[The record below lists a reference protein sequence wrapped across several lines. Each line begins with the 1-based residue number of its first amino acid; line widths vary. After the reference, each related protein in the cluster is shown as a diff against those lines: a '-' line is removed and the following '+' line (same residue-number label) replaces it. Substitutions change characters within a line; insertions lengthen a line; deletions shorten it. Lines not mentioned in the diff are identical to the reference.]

1 MEELYIDLAFY
12 EAKISLAKI
21 EIQKYEIEM
30 KKLKKKLSNNDLETN
45 IEKSSTSNNL
55 LESKNTE
62 TSSELNFEDSE
73 DENEEDNSNNMIV
86 PPNEIKDS
94 DMEDSNFKCKF
105 LLDDKDINEILEV
118 FPEEE
123 DIDPDNPPEWTREK
137 FWSELDEGN
146 MTISKLE
153 GLLGNTIEYRYGD
166 FINFDEHRYAS
177 MYIVGKDGVLHRN
190 PDNSCSGGISIPL
203 VITQYLD
210 NALKKYGTDI
220 ANDIELGH
228 KDITLKKYNI
238 NSKEHFTNKYYWTMD
253 DEVYCQDK
261 NGEEKKLEL
270 LESNSHSNIREL
282 SDKMVV
288 FTGGKDKNILKLFN
302 EFNVK
307 IGTGVSKN
315 TTLVICKSK
324 DEESSKMTKAKEI
337 KTPIYTLEEFKSKYN
352 IV

>member
-21 EIQKYEIEM
+21 EIQKYEMEM
-30 KKLKKKLSNNDLETN
+30 KKLKNRISNNNLEAK

-55 LESKNTE
+55 LKSKNIE

-73 DENEEDNSNNMIV
+73 DENEEVNSNNMII

-94 DMEDSNFKCKF
+94 EMEDSNIKYKF
-105 LLDDKDINEILEV
+105 LLDDKDINEILDV

-123 DIDPDNPPEWTREK
+123 DIDHDNPPEWTREK

-146 MTISKLE
+146 MSISKLE
-153 GLLGNTIEYRYGD
+153 GLLGNDIEYNYGD
-166 FINFDEHRYAS
+166 FINFDDHRYGS
-177 MYIVGKDGVLHRN
+177 MYIVGKDGVLYRN
-190 PDNSCSGGISIPL
+190 PDNSSSGGISIPL

-210 NALKKYGTDI
+210 NALKKYGTNV

-228 KDITLKKYNI
+228 RDITLKKYKI
-238 NSKEHFTNKYYWTMD
+238 NAKEHFTNKYYWTMD

-261 NGEEKKLEL
+261 NNEEKELEL
-270 LESNSHSNIREL
+270 LESSSQSNIREL
-282 SDKMVV
+282 SGKMVV
-288 FTGGKDKNILKLFN
+288 FTGGKDKNILKLF
-302 EFNVK
+302 EDSNVK

-337 KTPIYTLEEFKSKYN
+337 NTPIYTLEEFKLKYN